1 MEQPSTLR
9 LKGVSMEKKELT
21 SKFITMRVPMA
32 LYEQIKAQS
41 VAESRSVS
49 GQITY
54 LLKKLLG

>member
-1 MEQPSTLR
+1 
-9 LKGVSMEKKELT
+9 MEKKEPT

-32 LYEQIKAQS
+32 LYEKIKAQS